1 VAGLAR
7 SQVGDVLLALALAVV
22 GIFGTAGADLRTPE
36 DVPIDARGYTL
47 VLVTALV
54 PAVRRR
60 WPLATLAVA
69 GVATSAYLVLGYP
82 YGPILIAFLVAVY
95 TAARHLPVRWSAPAA
110 AATLAVLLVHVF
122 AGAGPLP
129 GLVGVVPGSAWVVV
143 PYAVGVTVRLTL
155 QSVEQARAEALRQ
168 HVNDERLR
176 VAQEVHDVVG
186 HGLAAIKMQAD
197 IALHVLT
204 KRPEQAEVALNA
216 ISRTSTDALEELR
229 ATLAVVR
236 RTDAEASRA
245 PAPGLGRLGDLVQR
259 MADAGV
265 RVEVSADEAP
275 PELPV
280 AVDLAGYRIVQESL
294 TNVLRHSDAKVAT
307 VTVRHETGSVSIT
320 VTNPGGAAPETG
332 DGLGIAGMRERV
344 TALGG
349 SFSAGPTSDGRF
361 QVAAVL
367 PLGSS

>member
-1 VAGLAR
+1 LVR

-22 GIFGTAGADLRTPE
+22 GILGTAGADLRTPA
-36 DVPIDARGYTL
+36 DTPIDAVGYAL

-54 PAVRRR
+54 LAVRRR

-69 GVATSAYLVLGYP
+69 AGAASTYLLLGYP
-82 YGPILIAFLVAVY
+82 YGPILVAFLVAVY
-95 TAARHLPVRWSAPAA
+95 TTARQLPVRWSAPAA
-110 AATLAVLLVHVF
+110 LVALAVLLLHVLT
-122 AGAGPLP
+122 GASPLS
-129 GLVGVVPGSAWVVV
+129 GFVGVVPGSAWVVV

-155 QSVEQARAEALRQ
+155 QSAEQARAEALRQ
-168 HVNDERLR
+168 HVDEERLR

-197 IALHVLT
+197 IALHVLS
-204 KRPEQAEVALNA
+204 KRPQQAEVALNA

-236 RTDAEASRA
+236 RTDTDGSRT
-245 PAPGLGRLGDLVQR
+245 PAPGLGRLGDLVRR

-265 RVEVSADEAP
+265 RVEVSADDP
-275 PELPV
+275 PSELPV

-320 VTNPGGAAPETG
+320 VTNPGRAGPDTG
-332 DGLGIAGMRERV
+332 QGLGIAGMRERV

-349 SFSAGPTSDGRF
+349 SFSAGPTPDGHF
-361 QVAAVL
+361 EVAAVL
-367 PLGSS
+367 PLGSA